1 VYKEYIQSMGFYSK
15 LRIIFNVSLL
25 VLLLSLITLIVLM
38 IVNFNGW
45 LLSGVILV
53 LLLGAAVW
61 FGRAWADD
69 KYIEFE
75 APAELDRLMNQPY

>member
-1 VYKEYIQSMGFYSK
+1 MGLYSK
-15 LRIIFNVSLL
+15 LRIILNVSLL

-45 LLSGVILV
+45 LLSGAILV
-53 LLLGAAVW
+53 LLLGAAAW

-69 KYIEFE
+69 QYIEFE